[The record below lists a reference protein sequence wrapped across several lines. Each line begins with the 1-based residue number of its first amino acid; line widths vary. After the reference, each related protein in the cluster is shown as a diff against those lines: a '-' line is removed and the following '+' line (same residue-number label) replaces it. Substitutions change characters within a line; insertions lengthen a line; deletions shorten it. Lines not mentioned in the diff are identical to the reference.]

1 MPRPVGITVLG
12 ALVSLAALIMVLI
25 GIASFFVGL
34 AFLIPGTPISGT
46 ELILN
51 GILYFFIGVA
61 LGIAGGGLL
70 MMRPWAWGVALIA
83 TLVTLVY
90 LGYRVYERSNAG
102 SGTTLTS
109 LLTLATVAIIFVY
122 LLPRPA
128 PSGDPLARCDL
139 DAAVRRTQNVMT
151 LSIAAR
157 TRSEFGR

>member
-1 MPRPVGITVLG
+1 MRRPAGITVLG

-46 ELILN
+46 ELVLN

-61 LGIAGGGLL
+61 LGVAGGGLL

-83 TLVTLVY
+83 TLVTLAY

-109 LLTLATVAIIFVY
+109 LLTLGIVTIIFVY
-122 LLPRPA
+122 LLSASRA
-128 PSGDPLARCDL
+128 FRRSARS
-139 DAAVRRTQNVMT
+139 M
-151 LSIAAR
+151 
-157 TRSEFGR
+157 